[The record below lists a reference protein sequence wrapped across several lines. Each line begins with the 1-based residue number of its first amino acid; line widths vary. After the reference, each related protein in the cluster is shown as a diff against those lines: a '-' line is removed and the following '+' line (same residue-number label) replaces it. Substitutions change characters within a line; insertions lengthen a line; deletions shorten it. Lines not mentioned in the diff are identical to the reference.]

1 MQRGLRAVGHTVK
14 EKACGD
20 GLAGVVQL
28 RWFALVKSLKQES
41 PVKALA

>member
-1 MQRGLRAVGHTVK
+1 MAVGHTVK

-28 RWFALVKSLKQES
+28 RLFAA
-41 PVKALA
+41 ALRPASAAA